1 MFKPLKIPSKFKVKF
16 PAKFHLN
23 IPANF
28 KKINL
33 KKISF
38 RNRYWQAQDYH
49 FSDYLH
55 TFSYQLKVDV
65 NKSFRKELYRK
76 LIHLSSLWIPLL
88 IYLAPEKLS
97 LSVFSIIFFGNCILE
112 YGNFKK
118 WRWARNIFGR
128 IFSKTLRSKESARG
142 HFQFSGAVYV
152 MAAAIICTMCFDKI
166 IAVISMTVMLIS
178 DTCSALFGKAYGT
191 RQIYPHKSLEGTT
204 AFFVSALLINMLF
217 HKLEPFSYDS
227 VIACILATLV
237 EVYEDKTKVDDNLA
251 IPLAVGLTLTFL
263 N

>member
-1 MFKPLKIPSKFKVKF
+1 MFKPLKIPPKFKEKF
-16 PAKFHLN
+16 PAKFRIN
-23 IPANF
+23 VPANF

-33 KKISF
+33 KKISL

-55 TFSYQLKVDV
+55 TFSYQFQIDV

-76 LIHLSSLWIPLL
+76 LIHLSSLWIPLT
-88 IYLAPEKLS
+88 
-97 LSVFSIIFFGNCILE
+97 IFFAQQHTAALLFSVILLGNGILE

-128 IFSKTLRSKESARG
+128 LFSRTLRSKESARA
-142 HFQFSGAVYV
+142 HFQFSGSMYV
-152 MAAAIICTMCFDKI
+152 MAAAIICTLGFDKI
-166 IAVISMTVMLIS
+166 IAIIAMTVMLIS
-178 DTCSALFGKAYGT
+178 DTCSALFGKAFGT

-204 AFFVSALLINMLF
+204 AFFVSALLINMMF
-217 HKLEPFSYDS
+217 HKLEPFGYDS

-237 EVYEDKTKVDDNLA
+237 EIYEDKTKIDDNLA